1 MKRKIF
7 TAAVIG
13 TGRIGFSLGFD
24 RKREQPA
31 SHTMALNS
39 NRRIRLIAG
48 CDKDSSRL
56 EKWRK
61 ANRKCRVY
69 SESSQLFACEKPDI
83 VVVSVN
89 EDSHLETC
97 LEAIRSKPLLVILE
111 KPVALNFEEG
121 DKIRFASES
130 LGVPV
135 MVNHER
141 RFSEDYRFAKNHLD
155 SVGKIM
161 TVNARLDSGL
171 RVYAPENEKDGGYSL
186 LHDGT
191 HLVDI
196 VRFLLDGE
204 KDFEEK
210 KKSLGEKN
218 PGGEKLSCGEKLSGK
233 DFEVIHTPR
242 ITSLVY
248 DEKNTEVLR
257 NLSVNFESEICPD
270 VNLSFSGRSKYFGFE
285 VDIIGTEGRIKIG
298 NGIFEFFRAEE
309 SRLYS
314 GFYSLSRNRKIRR
327 FKKTRY
333 FSNMVQN
340 AVDFLDGKTPL
351 FSNLCD
357 GLADLKI
364 IGEIKEVIL

>member
-97 LEAIRSKPLLVILE
+97 LEAIRSKPRLVILE

-121 DKIRFASES
+121 KKIRFASES

-196 VRFLLDGE
+196 VRFLLGQE
-204 KDFEEK
+204 KV
-210 KKSLGEKN
+210 
-218 PGGEKLSCGEKLSGK
+218 SGK

-248 DEKNTEVLR
+248 DEENPEILR

-298 NGIFEFFRAEE
+298 NGIFEFLRAEE

-351 FSNLCD
+351 FSGLCD

-364 IGEIKEVIL
+364 IGEIKEAIL

>member
-97 LEAIRSKPLLVILE
+97 LEAIRSKPRLVILE

-121 DKIRFASES
+121 KKIRFASES

-196 VRFLLDGE
+196 VRFLLGQE
-204 KDFEEK
+204 KVSE
-210 KKSLGEKN
+210 
-218 PGGEKLSCGEKLSGK
+218 K

-248 DEKNTEVLR
+248 DEENPEILR
-257 NLSVNFESEICPD
+257 NLSVSFESEICPD

-309 SRLYS
+309 SRLYT

-351 FSNLCD
+351 FSSLCD

-364 IGEIKEVIL
+364 IDEIKEAIL

>member
-97 LEAIRSKPLLVILE
+97 LEAIRSKPRLVILE

-121 DKIRFASES
+121 KKIRFASES

-196 VRFLLDGE
+196 VRFLLGQE
-204 KDFEEK
+204 
-210 KKSLGEKN
+210 N
-218 PGGEKLSCGEKLSGK
+218 VSGN

-248 DEKNTEVLR
+248 DEENPEILR

-351 FSNLCD
+351 FSGLCD

-364 IGEIKEVIL
+364 IGEIKEAIL

>member
-97 LEAIRSKPLLVILE
+97 LEAIRSKPRLVILE

-121 DKIRFASES
+121 KKIRFASES

-196 VRFLLDGE
+196 VRFLLGQE
-204 KDFEEK
+204 
-210 KKSLGEKN
+210 N
-218 PGGEKLSCGEKLSGK
+218 VSGK

-248 DEKNTEVLR
+248 DEENPEILR

-298 NGIFEFFRAEE
+298 NGIFEFLRAEE

-351 FSNLCD
+351 FSGLCD

-364 IGEIKEVIL
+364 IGEIKEAIL

>member
-1 MKRKIF
+1 
-7 TAAVIG
+7 
-13 TGRIGFSLGFD
+13 
-24 RKREQPA
+24 
-31 SHTMALNS
+31 MALNS

-61 ANRKCRVY
+61 ANRRCRVY

-97 LEAIRSKPLLVILE
+97 LEAIRSKPRLVILE

-121 DKIRFASES
+121 KKIRFASES

-141 RFSEDYRFAKNHLD
+141 RFSEDYRFAKNHLY

-196 VRFLLDGE
+196 VRFLLGQE
-204 KDFEEK
+204 
-210 KKSLGEKN
+210 N
-218 PGGEKLSCGEKLSGK
+218 VSGN

-248 DEKNTEVLR
+248 DEENPEILR

-298 NGIFEFFRAEE
+298 NGIFEFLRAEE

-340 AVDFLDGKTPL
+340 AVDFLDGKMPL
-351 FSNLCD
+351 FSDLSD

-364 IGEIKEVIL
+364 IGEIKEAIL

>member
-31 SHTMALNS
+31 SHTMALKS

-56 EKWRK
+56 EKWRR

-97 LEAIRSKPLLVILE
+97 LEAIRAKPRLVILE
-111 KPVALNFEEG
+111 KPVALSFKDGE
-121 DKIRFASES
+121 KIRFASES

-135 MVNHER
+135 LVNHER

-171 RVYAPENEKDGGYSL
+171 RVYSPENEKDGAYSL

-196 VRFLLDGE
+196 VRFLLDG
-204 KDFEEK
+204 
-210 KKSLGEKN
+210 
-218 PGGEKLSCGEKLSGK
+218 GK

-248 DEKNTEVLR
+248 DEKNPETVR
-257 NLSVNFESEICPD
+257 NLSVNFESALCPD

-309 SRLYS
+309 SKLYT

-340 AVDFLDGKTPL
+340 AADFLDGKSPL
-351 FSNLCD
+351 LSGLRD
-357 GLADLKI
+357 GLCDLKI
-364 IGEIKEVIL
+364 IDEIKEAVL

>member
-61 ANRKCRVY
+61 ANRKCRLY

-97 LEAIRSKPLLVILE
+97 LEAIRSKPRLVILE

-121 DKIRFASES
+121 KKIRFASES

-161 TVNARLDSGL
+161 TLNARLDSGL

-196 VRFLLDGE
+196 VRFLLGQE
-204 KDFEEK
+204 
-210 KKSLGEKN
+210 N
-218 PGGEKLSCGEKLSGK
+218 VSGK

-248 DEKNTEVLR
+248 DEENPEILR
-257 NLSVNFESEICPD
+257 NLSVNFESEVCPD

-298 NGIFEFFRAEE
+298 NGIFEFLRAEE

-351 FSNLCD
+351 FSGLCD

-364 IGEIKEVIL
+364 IGEIKEAIL

>member
-1 MKRKIF
+1 MKRKFF

-97 LEAIRSKPLLVILE
+97 LEAIRSKPRLVILE

-196 VRFLLDGE
+196 VRFLLGQE
-204 KDFEEK
+204 KV
-210 KKSLGEKN
+210 
-218 PGGEKLSCGEKLSGK
+218 SGK

-248 DEKNTEVLR
+248 DEENPEILR

-298 NGIFEFFRAEE
+298 NGIFEFLRAEE

-351 FSNLCD
+351 FSDLSD

-364 IGEIKEVIL
+364 IGEIKEAIL

>member
-24 RKREQPA
+24 KKREQPA
-31 SHTMALNS
+31 SHTMALKS

-56 EKWRK
+56 EKWRR

-69 SESSQLFACEKPDI
+69 SESSLLFACEKPDI

-97 LEAIRSKPLLVILE
+97 LEAIRAKPRLVILE
-111 KPVALNFEEG
+111 KPVALSFKDGE
-121 DKIRFASES
+121 KIRFASES

-135 MVNHER
+135 LVNHER

-171 RVYAPENEKDGGYSL
+171 RVYSPENENDGAYSL

-196 VRFLLDGE
+196 VRFLLDGG
-204 KDFEEK
+204 KDFE
-210 KKSLGEKN
+210 
-218 PGGEKLSCGEKLSGK
+218 K

-248 DEKNTEVLR
+248 DEKNPETVR
-257 NLSVNFESEICPD
+257 NLSVNFESALCPD

-309 SRLYS
+309 SKLYT

-340 AVDFLDGKTPL
+340 AADFLDGKSPL
-351 FSNLCD
+351 LSGLRD
-357 GLADLKI
+357 GLCDLKI
-364 IGEIKEVIL
+364 IGEIKEAVL

>member
-97 LEAIRSKPLLVILE
+97 LEAIRSKPRLVILE

-121 DKIRFASES
+121 KKIRFASES

-196 VRFLLDGE
+196 VRFLLGQE
-204 KDFEEK
+204 
-210 KKSLGEKN
+210 N
-218 PGGEKLSCGEKLSGK
+218 VSGK

-248 DEKNTEVLR
+248 DEENPEILR
-257 NLSVNFESEICPD
+257 NLSVNFESEVCPD

-298 NGIFEFFRAEE
+298 NGIFEFLRAEE

-351 FSNLCD
+351 FSGLCD

-364 IGEIKEVIL
+364 IGEIKEAIL

>member
-97 LEAIRSKPLLVILE
+97 LEAIRSKPRLVILE
-111 KPVALNFEEG
+111 KPVALSFEEG
-121 DKIRFASES
+121 KKIRFASES

-196 VRFLLDGE
+196 VRFLLGQE
-204 KDFEEK
+204 KVSE
-210 KKSLGEKN
+210 
-218 PGGEKLSCGEKLSGK
+218 K

-248 DEKNTEVLR
+248 DEENPEILR
-257 NLSVNFESEICPD
+257 NLSVSFESEICPD

-309 SRLYS
+309 SRLYT
-314 GFYSLSRNRKIRR
+314 GFYSLSRNRKIRC

-340 AVDFLDGKTPL
+340 SVDFLDGKTPL
-351 FSNLCD
+351 FSSLCD

-364 IGEIKEVIL
+364 IDEIKEAIL

>member
-61 ANRKCRVY
+61 TNRKCRVY

-97 LEAIRSKPLLVILE
+97 LEAIRSKPRLVILE

-121 DKIRFASES
+121 KKIRFASES

-196 VRFLLDGE
+196 VRFLLGQE
-204 KDFEEK
+204 KVSE
-210 KKSLGEKN
+210 
-218 PGGEKLSCGEKLSGK
+218 K

-248 DEKNTEVLR
+248 DEENPEILR
-257 NLSVNFESEICPD
+257 NLSVSFESEICPD

-309 SRLYS
+309 SRLYT
-314 GFYSLSRNRKIRR
+314 GFYSLSRNRKIRC

-340 AVDFLDGKTPL
+340 SVDFLDGKTPL
-351 FSNLCD
+351 FSSLCD

-364 IGEIKEVIL
+364 IDEIKEAIL

>member
-97 LEAIRSKPLLVILE
+97 LEAIRSKPRLVILE

-121 DKIRFASES
+121 KKIRFASES

-196 VRFLLDGE
+196 VRFLLGQE
-204 KDFEEK
+204 
-210 KKSLGEKN
+210 N
-218 PGGEKLSCGEKLSGK
+218 VSGK

-248 DEKNTEVLR
+248 DEENPEILR
-257 NLSVNFESEICPD
+257 NLSVNFESEVCPD

-298 NGIFEFFRAEE
+298 NGIFEFLRAEE

-351 FSNLCD
+351 FSDLSD

-364 IGEIKEVIL
+364 IGEIKEAIL

>member
-97 LEAIRSKPLLVILE
+97 LEAIRSKPRLVILE

-121 DKIRFASES
+121 KKIRFASES

-196 VRFLLDGE
+196 VRFLLGQE
-204 KDFEEK
+204 
-210 KKSLGEKN
+210 N
-218 PGGEKLSCGEKLSGK
+218 VSGN

-248 DEKNTEVLR
+248 DEENPEILR

-298 NGIFEFFRAEE
+298 NGIFEFLRAEE

-351 FSNLCD
+351 FSGLCD

-364 IGEIKEVIL
+364 IGEIKEAIL

>member
-97 LEAIRSKPLLVILE
+97 LEAIRSKPRLVILE

-121 DKIRFASES
+121 KKIRFASES

-196 VRFLLDGE
+196 VRFLLGQE
-204 KDFEEK
+204 KVSE
-210 KKSLGEKN
+210 
-218 PGGEKLSCGEKLSGK
+218 K

-248 DEKNTEVLR
+248 DEENPEILR
-257 NLSVNFESEICPD
+257 NLSVSFESEICPD

-309 SRLYS
+309 SRLYT
-314 GFYSLSRNRKIRR
+314 GFYSLSRNRKIRC

-340 AVDFLDGKTPL
+340 SVDFLDGKTPL
-351 FSNLCD
+351 FSSLCD

-364 IGEIKEVIL
+364 IDEIKEAIL